1 MKIKQL
7 LPYYKRNLKLAYP
20 VMLAQLGQV
29 TVSFADTIMVGRV
42 GTTELAASAFA
53 NSIFIIIFIFSL
65 GFSLGITPLIG
76 NAFGKKQFKKISVL
90 FQNGLLVNIIL
101 SLVLMAIFMPLAP
114 ALRWLNQP
122 ADVVEMAIPY
132 FLILMASAL
141 PSAIFFAYRQF
152 GEGIGNT
159 KMAMWITF
167 LGNVVNIF
175 FNYILIYGKFG
186 FPELGLI
193 GAGIGTL
200 IARIAMAV
208 AFIWA
213 VQKRSIFAPYR
224 RYFSKDNFHKVAC
237 IRLLKTSF
245 PISGQLLV
253 EVLSISIS
261 AIMVGWIN
269 KENLA
274 AHQIAMTMASGTF
287 MLALGVASATTI
299 RISHQFG
306 SGHYKAT
313 KVAAIA
319 AMHLAVI
326 LMSFNAAMF
335 FIFRNQIPMAF
346 STDPVV
352 IKLAAQLLIVA
363 GFFQIFDGIQ
373 IVGLSALRGIAD
385 VKSAMYIATISYILI
400 CLPTAYL
407 FGFTFHLGAVG
418 IWIGLAIGLVIA
430 ALAYRARFNYFMKKF
445 IKK

>member
-1 MKIKQL
+1 MKFKKL
-7 LPYYKRNLKLAYP
+7 VPYYKRNLKLAYP

-29 TVSFADTIMVGRV
+29 TVSMADTIMVGRV

-76 NAFGKKQFKKISVL
+76 NAFGKKQNKKITVL
-90 FQNGLLVNIIL
+90 FQNGLLVNILL
-101 SLVLMAIFMPLAP
+101 SLLLMVVFMPLAP
-114 ALRWLNQP
+114 ALRWMNQP

-141 PSAIFFAYRQF
+141 PSAVFFAYRQF

-159 KMAMWITF
+159 KIAMWITF

-175 FNYILIYGKFG
+175 FNYLLIYGKFG

-200 IARIAMAV
+200 IARISMAV
-208 AFIWA
+208 AFIWV
-213 VQKRSIFAPYR
+213 VQKKSVFEPYR
-224 RYFSKDNFHKVAC
+224 RYFSKENFQKLAC
-237 IRLLKTSF
+237 FRLIKTSF

-253 EVLSISIS
+253 EVLSMSIS

-274 AHQIAMTMASGTF
+274 AHQIAMTMASATF

-319 AMHLAVI
+319 AMHLAVL

-335 FIFRNQIPMAF
+335 FIFRNQIPMIF

-352 IKLAAQLLIVA
+352 IRIAAQLLIVA
-363 GFFQIFDGIQ
+363 GFFQIFDGLQ
-373 IVGLSALRGIAD
+373 IVGLSALRGLAD
-385 VKSAMYIATISYILI
+385 VKSAMYIAAVSYIVI
-400 CLPTAYL
+400 CLPCAYL
-407 FGFTFHLGAVG
+407 FGFTLDLGATG

-430 ALAYRARFNYFMKKF
+430 ALAYRARFNYFMKKY
-445 IKK
+445 IK

>member
-1 MKIKQL
+1 MKIKKL
-7 LPYYKRNLKLAYP
+7 VPYYKRNLKLAYP

-29 TVSFADTIMVGRV
+29 TVSMADTIMVGRV

-76 NAFGKKQFKKISVL
+76 NAFGKKQYKKITIL
-90 FQNGLLVNIIL
+90 FQNGLLVNILL
-101 SLVLMAIFMPLAP
+101 SLLLMVVFMPLAP
-114 ALRWLNQP
+114 ALRWMNQP

-141 PSAIFFAYRQF
+141 PSAVFFAYRQF

-159 KMAMWITF
+159 KIAMWITF

-175 FNYILIYGKFG
+175 FNYLLIYGKFG

-200 IARIAMAV
+200 IARISMAV
-208 AFIWA
+208 AFIWV
-213 VQKRSIFAPYR
+213 VQKKSVFEPYR
-224 RYFSKDNFHKVAC
+224 RYFSKENFQKLAC
-237 IRLLKTSF
+237 FRLIKTSF

-253 EVLSISIS
+253 EVLSMSIS

-274 AHQIAMTMASGTF
+274 AHQIAMTMASATF

-319 AMHLAVI
+319 AMHLAVL

-335 FIFRNQIPMAF
+335 FIFRNQIPMIF

-352 IKLAAQLLIVA
+352 IRIAAQLLIVA
-363 GFFQIFDGIQ
+363 GFFQIFDGLQ
-373 IVGLSALRGIAD
+373 IVGLSALRGLAD
-385 VKSAMYIATISYILI
+385 VKSAMYIAAVSYIVI
-400 CLPTAYL
+400 CLPCAYL
-407 FGFTFHLGAVG
+407 FGFTLDLGATG

-430 ALAYRARFNYFMKKF
+430 ALAYRARFNYFMKKY
-445 IKK
+445 IK

>member
-1 MKIKQL
+1 MKIKKL
-7 LPYYKRNLKLAYP
+7 IPYYKRNLRLAYP

-29 TVSFADTIMVGRV
+29 TVSMADTIMVGRV

-76 NAFGKKQFKKISVL
+76 NAFGKKQNKKITIL

-101 SLVLMAIFMPLAP
+101 SLLLMVIFMPLAP
-114 ALRWLNQP
+114 ALRWMNQP
-122 ADVVEMAIPY
+122 PDVVEMAIPY

-141 PSAIFFAYRQF
+141 PTAIFFAYRQF

-159 KMAMWITF
+159 KIAMWITL

-175 FNYILIYGKFG
+175 FNYLLIYGKFG
-186 FPELGLI
+186 FPEMGLI

-200 IARIAMAV
+200 IARISMAV
-208 AFIWA
+208 AFIWV
-213 VQKRSIFAPYR
+213 VQKRSIFEPYR
-224 RYFSKDNFHKVAC
+224 RYFSKENFQKLAC
-237 IRLLKTSF
+237 IRLIKTSF

-253 EVLSISIS
+253 EVLSFSFS

-274 AHQIAMTMASGTF
+274 AHQIALTMASGTF

-335 FIFRNQIPMAF
+335 FIFRNQIPMIF

-352 IKLAAQLLIVA
+352 IRITAQLLIVA

-373 IVGLSALRGIAD
+373 IVGLSALRGLAD
-385 VKSAMYIATISYILI
+385 VKAAMYIAAISYIVI
-400 CLPTAYL
+400 CLPFAYL
-407 FGFTFHLGAVG
+407 FGFPLHLGTVG
-418 IWIGLAIGLVIA
+418 VWIGLAIGLVIA
-430 ALAYRARFNYFMKKF
+430 ALAYRARFNYFMKKY
-445 IKK
+445 IK

>member
-1 MKIKQL
+1 MKIKKL
-7 LPYYKRNLKLAYP
+7 IPYYKRNLRLAYP

-29 TVSFADTIMVGRV
+29 TVSMADTIMVGRV

-76 NAFGKKQFKKISVL
+76 NAFGKKQNKKITVL
-90 FQNGLLVNIIL
+90 FQNGLLVNILL
-101 SLVLMAIFMPLAP
+101 SLLLMVIFMPLAP
-114 ALRWLNQP
+114 ALRWMNQP
-122 ADVVEMAIPY
+122 PDVVEMAIPY

-141 PSAIFFAYRQF
+141 PTAVFFAYRQF

-159 KMAMWITF
+159 KMAMWITL

-175 FNYILIYGKFG
+175 FNYLLIYGKFG
-186 FPELGLI
+186 FPEMGLI

-208 AFIWA
+208 AFIWV
-213 VQKRSIFAPYR
+213 VQKKSIFEPYR
-224 RYFSKDNFHKVAC
+224 RYFSKENFQKLAC
-237 IRLLKTSF
+237 IRLIKTSF

-253 EVLSISIS
+253 EVLSFSFS

-274 AHQIAMTMASGTF
+274 AHQIALTMASGTF

-335 FIFRNQIPMAF
+335 FIFRNQIPMIF

-352 IKLAAQLLIVA
+352 IRIAAQLLIVA

-373 IVGLSALRGIAD
+373 IVGLSALRGLAD
-385 VKSAMYIATISYILI
+385 VKAAMYIAAISYIVI
-400 CLPTAYL
+400 CLPFAYL
-407 FGFTFHLGAVG
+407 FGFPLHLGTVG
-418 IWIGLAIGLVIA
+418 VWIGLAIGLVIA
-430 ALAYRARFNYFMKKF
+430 ALAYRARFNYFMKKY
-445 IKK
+445 IK

>member
-1 MKIKQL
+1 MKLKQL

-53 NSIFIIIFIFSL
+53 NSIFIIIFIFCL

-76 NAFGKKQFKKISVL
+76 NAYGKKQNKKIAVL
-90 FQNGLLVNIIL
+90 FQNGLLVNIVL
-101 SLVLMAIFMPLAP
+101 SLALMLIFIPLAP
-114 ALRWLNQP
+114 ALHWMNQP
-122 ADVVEMAIPY
+122 NDVVEMAVPY
-132 FLILMASAL
+132 FIILMVSAL
-141 PSAIFFAYRQF
+141 PSAVFFAYRQF

-159 KMAMWITF
+159 KIAMWITL
-167 LGNVVNIF
+167 LGNIVNIF
-175 FNYILIYGKFG
+175 FNYLLIYGKFG

-193 GAGIGTL
+193 GAGVGTL
-200 IARIAMAV
+200 IARLSMAV

-213 VQKRSIFAPYR
+213 IQKNDIFQPYR
-224 RYFSKDNFHKVAC
+224 KFFSKRNFHKVAC
-237 IRLLKTSF
+237 WRLVRTSF

-253 EVLSISIS
+253 EVLSFSFS

-274 AHQIAMTMASGTF
+274 AHHIALTLASGTF

-319 AMHLAVI
+319 AMHLAMMLMTVNALIFI
-326 LMSFNAAMF
+326 L
-335 FIFRNQIPMAF
+335 FRNQIPIIF
-346 STDPVV
+346 STDPEV
-352 IKLAAQLLIVA
+352 IRIASQLLIVA

-373 IVGLSALRGIAD
+373 IVGLSALRGLAD
-385 VKSAMYIATISYILI
+385 VKAAMYIAALSYII
-400 CLPTAYL
+400 ISLPFAYV
-407 FGFTFHLGAVG
+407 FGFTFELGTFG
-418 IWIGLAIGLVIA
+418 IWIGLAVGLVFA
-430 ALAYRARFNYFMKKF
+430 AIAYRARFNYFMKKYM
-445 IKK
+445 K